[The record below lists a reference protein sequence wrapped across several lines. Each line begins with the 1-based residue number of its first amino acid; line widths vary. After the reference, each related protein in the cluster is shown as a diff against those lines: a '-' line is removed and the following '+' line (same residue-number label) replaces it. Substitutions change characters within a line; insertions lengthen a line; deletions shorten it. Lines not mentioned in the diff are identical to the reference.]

1 MKKYYTESDAG
12 SVRIGNDH
20 FTILIPN
27 GYGDC
32 TTTVHLLEQN
42 EEQPE
47 AEFFTSFSGENIKI
61 YEYDCGGDA
70 AVVTISGRF
79 GAYYNNKNVYFI
91 RWE

>member
-12 SVRIGNDH
+12 SVRVGNDH

-32 TTTVHLLEQN
+32 TTTVHILDQ
-42 EEQPE
+42 EEERPE
-47 AEFFTSFSGENIKI
+47 AEFFTSFRGENIKI
-61 YEYDCGGDA
+61 YAYDCGGDA
-70 AVVTISGRF
+70 VVATISGRF
-79 GAYYNNKNVYFI
+79 GAYVKNKNVYFI